1 MNTKMFARNLAT
13 APMAIRYNRD
23 GSPAIHPLLD
33 KTQRGFIVG
42 FIFAFALTMMVALW
56 AIGELVPWF
65 EARWQPVN
73 KFEAAQEVAPPQDS
87 ELHRQ
92 LVKWVKSKARRP
104 LTDGFATMVIEET
117 FNQAIQNRVDP
128 FVMLAVMS
136 VESSFDYTARSGAGA
151 IGLTQVIPKWHMD
164 KMPNA
169 AHVFDPKNNIR
180 VGTEVF
186 AEYMRWY
193 KGDVQKALLQY
204 NGSLH
209 MPSSPYSQ
217 KVMAAKTQLLMFLEA
232 RLL

>member
-1 MNTKMFARNLAT
+1 MFSRS
-13 APMAIRYNRD
+13 AIVCM
-23 GSPAIHPLLD
+23 LLRFSHSVRSVSHKVLN
-33 KTQRGFIVG
+33 KTQKGFIVG
-42 FIFAFALTMMVALW
+42 FLLAFVVTLLLSVQVANV
-56 AIGELVPWF
+56 LVPWF

-73 KFEAAQEVAPPQDS
+73 QFESAQEVAPPKES
-87 ELHRQ
+87 ELHKQ
-92 LVKWVKSKARRP
+92 LVAWVKSKAKRP
-104 LTDGFATMVIEET
+104 LSDGFATMVVEET

-151 IGLTQVIPKWHMD
+151 IGLTQVIPHWHMD
-164 KMPNA
+164 KMPNP

-180 VGTEVF
+180 VGTEVL
-186 AEYMRWY
+186 AEYLRWY

-209 MPSSPYSQ
+209 MPASPYSQ
-217 KVMAAKTQLLMFLEA
+217 KVLATKAQLLMFLES

>member
-1 MNTKMFARNLAT
+1 MFKKNLAT
-13 APMAIRYNRD
+13 APTAIRFTQSGGAKIHLLLNR
-23 GSPAIHPLLD
+23 
-33 KTQRGFIVG
+33 TQKGFIVG
-42 FIFAFALTMMVALW
+42 FLLAFVVTLLLSVQVANV
-56 AIGELVPWF
+56 LVPWF
-65 EARWQPVN
+65 EARWQPVSQ
-73 KFEAAQEVAPPQDS
+73 FESAQEVAPPKES
-87 ELHRQ
+87 ELHKQ
-92 LVKWVKSKARRP
+92 LVAWVKSKAKRP
-104 LTDGFATMVIEET
+104 LSDGFATMVVEET

-180 VGTEVF
+180 VGTEVL
-186 AEYMRWY
+186 AEYLRWY

-209 MPSSPYSQ
+209 IPASPYSQ
-217 KVMAAKTQLLMFLEA
+217 KVLATKAQLLMFLES

>member
-1 MNTKMFARNLAT
+1 MFKKNLAT
-13 APMAIRYNRD
+13 APTAIRFTQS
-23 GSPAIHPLLD
+23 GEAKIHLLLN
-33 KTQRGFIVG
+33 KTQKGFIVG
-42 FIFAFALTMMVALW
+42 FLLAFVATLLLSVQVTNV
-56 AIGELVPWF
+56 LVPWF

-73 KFEAAQEVAPPQDS
+73 QFESAQEVAPPKES
-87 ELHRQ
+87 ELHKQ
-92 LVKWVKSKARRP
+92 LVAWVKSKAKRP
-104 LTDGFATMVIEET
+104 LSDGFATMVVEET

-151 IGLTQVIPKWHMD
+151 IGLTQVIPHWHMD
-164 KMPNA
+164 KMPNP

-180 VGTEVF
+180 VGTEVL
-186 AEYMRWY
+186 AEYLRWY

-209 MPSSPYSQ
+209 IPASPYSQ
-217 KVMAAKTQLLMFLEA
+217 KVLATKAQLLMFLES